1 MPLRDFLVQLVT
13 RHKPSWRLSYP
24 TVSRGADMLVLR
36 GTLPQMFHFGSAR
49 LTLSTGVL
57 VFIDEDH
64 RDCHDEE
71 EGRVTLDA
79 DVLATVRSLLG

>member
-13 RHKPSWRLSYP
+13 RHQPSWRLSYP
-24 TVSRGADMLVLR
+24 TVSRGADMLELR
-36 GTLPQMFHFGSAR
+36 GSLPQTMHFGCAR

-57 VFIDEDH
+57 VFVDEDH
-64 RDCHDEE
+64 RDGGDDEQ
-71 EGRVTLDA
+71 GRVTLDA